1 MVTPAWPLPGGG
13 VINPYNTLLPPLSL
27 LQPLF
32 QDGALLAALRAV
44 DGACQPPP
52 NLPWDSAAW
61 GDTRWGGRVSLGS
74 GD

>member
-1 MVTPAWPLPGGG
+1 MTPAWPLPGGC

-27 LQPLF
+27 PQPLF
-32 QDGALLAALRAV
+32 QDGALLAALPCC
-44 DGACQPPP
+44 GWGPLPPP

-61 GDTRWGGRVSLGS
+61 GDTRWGGCVSLGS